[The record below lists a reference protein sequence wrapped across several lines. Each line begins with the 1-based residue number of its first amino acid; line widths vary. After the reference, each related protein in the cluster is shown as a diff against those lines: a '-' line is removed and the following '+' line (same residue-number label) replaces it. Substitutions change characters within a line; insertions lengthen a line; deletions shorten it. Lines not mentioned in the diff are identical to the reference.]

1 MLKYLL
7 SPKTFFEPPMKPR
20 HKYQPSGF
28 DDEVNEEEDEKMET
42 SMTGAGFKGWLT
54 YEKWWLNQSKLL
66 ISWSFM
72 GQKSSFLRGKS
83 RNEMVFSSYVKVPGV
98 SFFQCLMVGFSNTYD
113 DSYHW
118 TYP

>member
-72 GQKSSFLRGKS
+72 GQNAIGNHHF
-83 RNEMVFSSYVKVPGV
+83 
-98 SFFQCLMVGFSNTYD
+98 
-113 DSYHW
+113 
-118 TYP
+118 